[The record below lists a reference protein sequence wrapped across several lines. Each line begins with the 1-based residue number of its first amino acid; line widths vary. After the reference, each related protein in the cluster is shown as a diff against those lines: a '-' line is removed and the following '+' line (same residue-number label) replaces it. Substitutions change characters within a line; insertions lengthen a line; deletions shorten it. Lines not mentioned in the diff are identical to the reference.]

1 MARNAVC
8 FYIHLDRAAN
18 GIIGFG
24 GWRVVFCGVWEGIA
38 DMDLLDFPNSSQ
50 PILWEFHTE

>member
-1 MARNAVC
+1 MLFVFIYTC
-8 FYIHLDRAAN
+8 RAAN